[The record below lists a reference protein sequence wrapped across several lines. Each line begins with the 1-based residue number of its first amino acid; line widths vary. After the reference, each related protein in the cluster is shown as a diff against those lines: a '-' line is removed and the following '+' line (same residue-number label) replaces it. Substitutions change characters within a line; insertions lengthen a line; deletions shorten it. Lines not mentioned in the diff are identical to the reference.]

1 MKKFTIN
8 CEFGGTV
15 APFTIYI
22 GKPEEKHHPIQF
34 QAKWL
39 SDNRGGNIPAEV
51 MDGLSK
57 IKDIAEK
64 NNVDFEELCTYAL
77 QAALTSNAQ
86 NPDKVAQQ
94 QQQQEQVQ
102 QQQAPTDQTP
112 A

>member
-8 CEFGGTV
+8 CQFGGTS

-22 GKPEEKHHPIQF
+22 GHPETKHHPVQF

-39 SDNRGGNIPAEV
+39 SDNRGGTIPAEV

-64 NNVDFEELCTYAL
+64 NGVDFEELCSYAL
-77 QAALTSNAQ
+77 QAAISSAAQ
-86 NPDKVAQQ
+86 NPDKIAQQ
-94 QQQQEQVQ
+94 PA
-102 QQQAPTDQTP
+102 QADSP
-112 A
+112 AASPPQA